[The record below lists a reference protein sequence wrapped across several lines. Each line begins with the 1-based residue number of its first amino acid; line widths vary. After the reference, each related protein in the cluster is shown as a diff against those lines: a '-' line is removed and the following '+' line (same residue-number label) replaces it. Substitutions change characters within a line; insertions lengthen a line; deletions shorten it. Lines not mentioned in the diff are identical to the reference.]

1 MIEHNLDVVKNAD
14 WVIDMGPDGGNAGG
28 SIVAEGTPEQIASCK
43 DSATGKYL
51 AQKLKLF
58 VLPKTRE
65 MKCFS

>member
-58 VLPKTRE
+58 CTTKNA
-65 MKCFS
+65 